1 MDQQERSICSKFKG
15 TVIGV
20 VESTR
25 VRNIPKNF
33 REISEIHL
41 MAGLD
46 FSAWQKSLSSYFV
59 LYLSFE

>member
-15 TVIGV
+15 TDIGV

-25 VRNIPKNF
+25 VGNIPKNF

-41 MAGLD
+41 MVG
-46 FSAWQKSLSSYFV
+46 
-59 LYLSFE
+59 